1 MRKLCK
7 DLVKAGTIAGTMAA
21 AVLGASAG
29 LAADKELLD
38 ILLSNNAITQEQY
51 DELLAKEALTT
62 EDAEDIVVSFGGGS
76 GLNISADNGD
86 WEVGIGGRLHLE
98 YAQHEHD
105 SRLGALPVNGS
116 TTRRARLEMDGTIW
130 GKWGWAAEFDLAEN
144 KTRLKDVK
152 MGYEGENFSLYAGN
166 QKQPYSLS
174 LEMSSNEIPFLERSV
189 DNALVSELTDRA
201 IGLRLETSGENWFF
215 AGGLFGDEIGTGVQ
229 GDEGWAT
236 MGRFVYAPIISDDTV
251 VHLGVRGALR
261 NIADPLTFRIKDETT
276 DWSNFDI
283 VNTGTLSDTE
293 EVTMFG
299 PEFAVAMG
307 PFTMMGEYSAMEV
320 SRAGADDLEFD
331 AWHVGAA
338 LSLTGEHRAPFYRI
352 DAGEFKGVRP
362 STPFDPD
369 NGQWGGLELAVRYA
383 SIDLN
388 DGAFTGGNE
397 DVVNVGVNWYL
408 SRNMRYLF
416 DWTHVV
422 DTDES
427 NTVRMYAPG
436 MDIFRIR
443 AQYNY

>member
-1 MRKLCK
+1 MQKIYK
-7 DLVKAGTIAGTMAA
+7 DLVKAGTIVS
-21 AVLGASAG
+21 AVLVANAIQ
-29 LAADKELLD
+29 AADKELLD
-38 ILLSNNAITQEQY
+38 ILLSNSSITQEQY
-51 DELLAKEALTT
+51 DGLLAKEALTV

-76 GLNISADNGD
+76 GLNVSADNGD

-105 SRLGALPVNGS
+105 SGLGALPVNGS
-116 TTRRARLEMDGTIW
+116 TIRRARLEMDGTIW
-130 GKWGWAAEFDLAEN
+130 GKWGWAAEFDWAEN
-144 KTRLKDVK
+144 KTVLKDVK
-152 MGYEGENFSLYAGN
+152 MGYEAENFSLYAGN

-174 LEMSSNEIPFLERSV
+174 LEMSSNDIYFLERSV

-201 IGLRLETSGENWFF
+201 IGLRLETSSDNWFF

-236 MGRFVYAPIISDDTV
+236 MGRFVYAPIISEDAV
-251 VHLGVRGALR
+251 LHLGIRGALR
-261 NIADPLTFRIKDETT
+261 NTADPLTFRIKDETT

-283 VNTGTLSDTE
+283 VNTGTINGTE
-293 EVTMFG
+293 EITMFG
-299 PEFAVAMG
+299 PEFAFAMG
-307 PFTMMGEYSAMEV
+307 PFTMMGEYSTMKVSRMEV
-320 SRAGADDLEFD
+320 DDLDFD

-362 STPFDPD
+362 TTPFNPD
-369 NGQWGGLELAVRYA
+369 NGQWGGLELVARYA

-388 DGAFTGGNE
+388 DGSFIGGTE
-397 DVVNVGVNWYL
+397 DVVSVGVNWYL

-416 DWTHVV
+416 DWTHIV

-427 NTVRMYAPG
+427 NTVRMSAPG
-436 MDIFRIR
+436 MDIFRVR